1 MPRGTITRKPNGK
14 YLPRF
19 RGPDGREVSRQ
30 FDRKADAQR
39 WLDAQTSALVR
50 GEWVDPKAGR
60 TTVGELVPTWTAT
73 KKGRKPTTR
82 AAHES
87 LLRSQVLPRWEQV
100 PLSRITHSAVA
111 AWLAGL
117 TAEDRAGGP
126 LSASRARHAFGVL
139 SSLLDMAVRDGLLAR
154 NPAAGV
160 ELPRLPQADRRYLTH
175 GQLADLADGC
185 GPWRTLTL
193 VLGYCGLRWGEAAA
207 LRVRRVDLL
216 RGRIEVAE
224 AVAEVDGR
232 QVFGTPKTHQRRTV
246 VVPRFLRAELTEAL
260 AGKGP
265 DDFVFPS
272 RAGTPLRA
280 GNFRRNHFD
289 RAAAAAGL
297 PGLTPHELRHTA
309 ASLAV
314 ASGASVK
321 GVQAM
326 LGHASAAMT
335 LDRYGHLFGDE
346 LDAVADRLEAAR
358 ADSLRT
364 TRGPDAVRRISQ
376 LAD

>member
-117 TAEDRAGGP
+117 TAEDRAGG
-126 LSASRARHAFGVL
+126 ATV
-139 SSLLDMAVRDGLLAR
+139 
-154 NPAAGV
+154 
-160 ELPRLPQADRRYLTH
+160 
-175 GQLADLADGC
+175 GQPSTA
-185 GPWRTLTL
+185 
-193 VLGYCGLRWGEAAA
+193 
-207 LRVRRVDLL
+207 RVRRPV
-216 RGRIEVAE
+216 
-224 AVAEVDGR
+224 
-232 QVFGTPKTHQRRTV
+232 QP
-246 VVPRFLRAELTEAL
+246 
-260 AGKGP
+260 AGHG
-265 DDFVFPS
+265 D
-272 RAGTPLRA
+272 AGW
-280 GNFRRNHFD
+280 
-289 RAAAAAGL
+289 AAG
-297 PGLTPHELRHTA
+297 
-309 ASLAV
+309 S
-314 ASGASVK
+314 
-321 GVQAM
+321 
-326 LGHASAAMT
+326 
-335 LDRYGHLFGDE
+335 
-346 LDAVADRLEAAR
+346 
-358 ADSLRT
+358 
-364 TRGPDAVRRISQ
+364 
-376 LAD
+376 